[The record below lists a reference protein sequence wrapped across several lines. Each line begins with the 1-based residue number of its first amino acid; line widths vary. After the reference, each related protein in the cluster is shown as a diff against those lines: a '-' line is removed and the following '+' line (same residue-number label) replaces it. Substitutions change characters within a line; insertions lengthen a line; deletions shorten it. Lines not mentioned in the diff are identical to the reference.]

1 MKFVF
6 FGAPGAGKGTMA
18 AKAAVAFGLP
28 HISTGEIFRGAM
40 REGTP
45 LGLQVKAVIESGGL
59 VSDALTISLVRER
72 LDKPD
77 AAGGWLLDGFP
88 RTIPQAEALVSFNAE
103 DYVIDLTVTD
113 AKVLERLSGRRMC
126 RGCGRSFHTVFMPSA
141 KSGICDDCG
150 GELYVRNDDSIESVR
165 TRLENYRTQT
175 APLEAYYKA
184 RGTLVSVDG
193 EGRADEVWAVLV
205 KVMERLMAGKKA

>member
-45 LGLQVKAVIESGGL
+45 LGLQVKALIESGGL
-59 VSDALTISLVRER
+59 VSDALTIGLVRER
-72 LDKPD
+72 LAKPD
-77 AAGGWLLDGFP
+77 AAKGWLLDGFP
-88 RTIPQAEALVSFNAE
+88 RTIPQAEALVSFCPE
-103 DYVIDLTVTD
+103 DYVIDLTVSD

-141 KSGICDDCG
+141 KPDICDDCG
-150 GELYVRNDDSIESVR
+150 GELYIRNDDSVESVR

-175 APLEAYYKA
+175 APLENYYRS

-193 EGRADEVWAVLV
+193 EASADTVWSVLET
-205 KVMERLMAGKKA
+205 VMERLLAGKKA

>member
-18 AKAAVAFGLP
+18 ARAAAAFGLP

-45 LGLQVKAVIESGGL
+45 LGLKVKALIESGGL
-59 VSDALTISLVRER
+59 VSDELTIDLVRQR
-72 LDKPD
+72 LAQPD
-77 AAGGWLLDGFP
+77 AARGWLLDGFP
-88 RTIPQAEALVSFNAE
+88 RTIPQAKALVSFNPE

-126 RGCGRSFHTVFMPSA
+126 RGCGRSFHTVFMPPA
-141 KSGICDDCG
+141 KPGLCDDCG
-150 GELYVRNDDSIESVR
+150 GELYIRNDDSVDSVR

-175 APLEAYYKA
+175 APLEAYYKD

-193 EGRADEVWAVLV
+193 EGLADDVWAVLV
-205 KVMERLMAGKKA
+205 GVMEGLIEGKKA

>member
-18 AKAAVAFGLP
+18 ARAAVAFGLP

-40 REGTP
+40 RDGTP
-45 LGLQVKAVIESGGL
+45 LGLQVKAIIESGGL
-59 VSDALTISLVRER
+59 VSDELTIGLVRER
-72 LDKPD
+72 LVKPD
-77 AAGGWLLDGFP
+77 AANGWLLDGFP
-88 RTIPQAEALVSFNAE
+88 RTIAQAQALVSFNPE
-103 DYVIDLTVTD
+103 DYVIDLAVGD

-126 RGCGRSFHTVFMPSA
+126 RGCGRSFHTVFMPPA
-141 KSGICDDCG
+141 KPDICDDCS
-150 GELYVRNDDSIESVR
+150 GELYVRNDDSIDSVR

-175 APLEAYYKA
+175 APLEHYYRT

-193 EGRADEVWAVLV
+193 EAGADEVWAVLK
-205 KVMERLMAGKKA
+205 KVMENLMAGKKA

>member
-40 REGTP
+40 RDGTP
-45 LGLQVKAVIESGGL
+45 LGLQVKALIESGGL
-59 VSDALTISLVRER
+59 VSDELTIGLVRER
-72 LDKPD
+72 LAKPD
-77 AAGGWLLDGFP
+77 AAKGWLLDGFP
-88 RTIPQAEALVSFNAE
+88 RTIPQAEALVSFNPE
-103 DYVIDLTVTD
+103 DYVIDLTVSD

-141 KSGICDDCG
+141 KPGICDDCG
-150 GELYVRNDDSIESVR
+150 GELYIRNDDSIDSVR

-175 APLEAYYKA
+175 APLENYYRT

-193 EGRADEVWAVLV
+193 EASADAVWAVLE

>member
-40 REGTP
+40 RDGTP
-45 LGLQVKAVIESGGL
+45 LGLQVKALIESGGL
-59 VSDALTISLVRER
+59 VSDELTIGLVRER
-72 LDKPD
+72 LAKPD

-88 RTIPQAEALVSFNAE
+88 RTIPQAQALVSFNPE
-103 DYVIDLTVTD
+103 DYVIDLTVSD

-126 RGCGRSFHTVFMPSA
+126 RGCGRSFHTVFMPPA
-141 KSGICDDCG
+141 KPDVCDDCG
-150 GELYVRNDDSIESVR
+150 GELYIRNDDSIDSVR
-165 TRLENYRTQT
+165 TRLENYRTHT
-175 APLEAYYKA
+175 APLEAYYKT

-193 EGRADEVWAVLV
+193 EGRADAVWTVLE

>member
-88 RTIPQAEALVSFNAE
+88 RTIPQAEALVSFNPE

-141 KSGICDDCG
+141 QSGICDDCG
-150 GELYVRNDDSIESVR
+150 GELYIRNDDSIESVR

-205 KVMERLMAGKKA
+205 RVMERLMAGKKA